1 MTMPGKKHGHTLLE
15 MLVAMLIF
23 SIVIG
28 IVFFFLVR
36 TMQRVN
42 KAETKANEGETA
54 QRLLAQIEREVK
66 SARTVTE
73 ANTARLSFL
82 GYEGQAVTWEAKDG
96 HILRNGVSQAGDQWR
111 QYELE
116 FSYLSN
122 DSTLIRSIDE
132 PKGSL
137 VELGKDPGGSVI
149 QFLDKINLVRLEMK
163 TKASQDSFK
172 LRGAVSLVLANKAS
186 TP

>member
-1 MTMPGKKHGHTLLE
+1 MAGKKHGHTLLE

-42 KAETKANEGETA
+42 KAETKANEGEAA

-66 SARTVTE
+66 SARMITE
-73 ANTARLSFL
+73 ANTTKLSFL
-82 GYEGQAVTWEAKDG
+82 GDEGQAVTWEANDG
-96 HILRNGVSQAGDQWR
+96 QILRNGISQAGDKRR

-137 VELGKDPGGSVI
+137 VELEKDPGGSVI
-149 QFLDKINLVRLEMK
+149 QLLDKISLVRLDMK
-163 TKASQDSFK
+163 TKASQDSIR
-172 LRGAVSLVLANKAS
+172 LIGAVSLVLTNK
-186 TP
+186 P

>member
-1 MTMPGKKHGHTLLE
+1 MPGKIRGHTLLE

-23 SIVIG
+23 SIVLG

-42 KAETKANEGETA
+42 KAEMKANEGEAA
-54 QRLLAQIEREVK
+54 QRLLAQIEREIK
-66 SARTVTE
+66 SARTITE
-73 ANTARLSFL
+73 ANMTKLSFL
-82 GYEGQAVTWEAKDG
+82 GDAGQTVTWEAEDG
-96 HILRNGVSQAGDQWR
+96 QILRNGVSQAGDQRR

-137 VELGKDPGGSVI
+137 VELEKDPGGSVI
-149 QFLDKINLVRLEMK
+149 QFLDKISLVRLEIK
-163 TKASQDSFK
+163 TKASQDSIS
-172 LRGAVSLVLANKAS
+172 LRGAVSLVLTNKAS